1 MLLPA
6 NLNETTQ
13 AHLDE
18 LVTAAAPE
26 NQHRDYKRD
35 LPVAWNDEAKKRFVA
50 DLVAMAN
57 ANGGDV
63 IYGVDEDG
71 NACARAV
78 IPQVLASADVEVRRL
93 QDFIMEYAEPR
104 LPGVQVQAVAVT
116 VAGTS
121 GHAIVIRVPQSWSG
135 PHRSKLTQHFSLRE
149 GLRNRVLDVRE
160 VGAAFRGS
168 ATRGE
173 WLRSLRVERLAK
185 VATGQTPVRL
195 SDRPKLVVHAIS
207 TQAALDLAF
216 IDPVPYARNDRTLP
230 CLGSSY
236 TNNVGINLDGAFGQ
250 KPAGSSP
257 TEGYTQQFR
266 AGYFESVVELT
277 PFGNVP
283 EPVLAG
289 IAWERD
295 VNAFLGKARAEFAEA
310 DVSQEM
316 VVFISLLGANKTVF
330 AGPSD
335 IGPGGYSLKRFDR
348 QDVLIPD
355 VVIETDVSI
364 GRGVRPAFDRMC
376 QAAGYLGSANY
387 GADGEWKS
395 SQ

>member
-1 MLLPA
+1 MPLPA
-6 NLNETTQ
+6 TLNETTQ
-13 AHLDE
+13 AQLDD
-18 LVTAAAPE
+18 LVTTAAPE

-35 LPVAWNDEAKKRFVA
+35 LPTAWNDEAKKRFIA
-50 DLVAMAN
+50 DVVAMAN
-57 ANGGDV
+57 ASGGEV

-78 IPQVLASADVEVRRL
+78 VPQVLASADAEVRRL

-104 LPGVQVQAVAVT
+104 LPGVQVHPVPVT
-116 VAGTS
+116 VAGKS

-135 PHRSKLTQHFSLRE
+135 PHRSRLTQHFSVRE

-168 ATRGE
+168 ATRVE
-173 WLRSLRVERLAK
+173 WLRYLRVERLAK
-185 VATGQTPVRL
+185 IAAGQTPVRL
-195 SDRPKLVVHAIS
+195 SDRPRLVVHAVS
-207 TQAALDLAF
+207 TQAALELAF

-230 CLGSSY
+230 CLGSNY
-236 TNNVGINLDGAFGQ
+236 TNGVGINLDGAFGE
-250 KPAGSSP
+250 KPGGRPA
-257 TEGYTQQFR
+257 EGYTQQFR
-266 AGYFESVVELT
+266 AGYFESVDELT
-277 PFGNVP
+277 PFGDVR
-283 EPVLAG
+283 EPVLAS
-289 IAWERD
+289 IAWERE
-295 VNAFLGKARAEFAEA
+295 VNAFLGKARAEFAAA

-316 VVFISLLGANKTVF
+316 VVFISLLGADKTVF
-330 AGPSD
+330 AGPSEF
-335 IGPGGYSLKRFDR
+335 GLGGHSLKRFDR

-355 VVIETDVSI
+355 VVIEPDVSI